1 MSKTMKIILSVVGL
15 FVALIAVSIG
25 YLYFQFS
32 PLMGNA
38 PPDYVVKN
46 YIEEKY
52 GFEIDIIETRTYGMG
67 ASPEFIVS
75 PEKDED
81 IRFNVIVDSSD
92 HSVIEDD
99 YSYAL
104 EADKEF
110 QKLKTV
116 IPVIEEMG
124 FTGEENPDI
133 RLNYNYESI
142 SLILMDHEG
151 INFKMFAADGLDR
164 YYALYQLIAESQA
177 DLDNIVIADESSSY
191 SLDLF
196 MEPLAAAKNKEEFLT
211 ILKTYHPLIVSH
223 ELVRQLQGEAA
234 AIENERF
241 YFGNQFAKEHGDDED
256 PWLHCIEVSETAECT
271 SAHITITYQEDGF
284 TSDNPYF
291 PGDLETIFGFIATH
305 LEPEIR
311 VETISLEAD
320 DLSGDSLEIGYEE
333 RMKYGDVDEL
343 IAFLLNE

>member
-1 MSKTMKIILSVVGL
+1 MSKTMKIILSVAGL
-15 FVALIAVSIG
+15 FIALIAVSIG
-25 YLYFQFS
+25 YLYFLFS

-46 YIEEKY
+46 YVEDKY
-52 GFEIDIIETRTYGMG
+52 DFRVDIVETRTFGMG
-67 ASPEFIVS
+67 GPPEFVVS
-75 PEKDED
+75 PKNNED
-81 IRFNVIVDSSD
+81 IRFNVIVDSFD
-92 HSVIEDD
+92 HTIIEDD
-99 YSYAL
+99 YTYAL
-104 EADKEF
+104 EADEEF

-116 IPVIEEMG
+116 IPAIEEMG
-124 FTGEENPDI
+124 FTGSEHPDI
-133 RLNYNYESI
+133 RLNYNYDSI
-142 SLILMDHEG
+142 YLILMDQEG

-164 YYALYQLIAESQA
+164 YYALYQLNVESQA
-177 DLDNIVIADESSSY
+177 DLETITIADESSSY
-191 SLDLF
+191 SLDLY
-196 MEPLAAAKNKEEFLT
+196 MEPLAAAKNKKEFLT

-223 ELVRQLQGEAA
+223 ELVRQLQDEAA

-256 PWLHCIEVSETAECT
+256 PWLHCIEVNETAECT

-291 PGDLETIFGFIATH
+291 AEDLETIFGFIATH

-333 RMKYGDVDEL
+333 RMKYENVDEL
-343 IAFLLNE
+343 IEFLLNE